1 MLSHV
6 LTGTTRFARRSLD
19 HFNARHPWS
28 HNDAFHPWIFTQLPN
43 NRARALDVGCG
54 HGVLVAKLAEHFKHV
69 HGIDPDSSMR
79 RASID
84 RCAGLSNVTI
94 DDTTLAD
101 ASPGFDLIT
110 MVAVLHHMD
119 LITGLQQVRDH
130 LAEGG
135 RFLCVGLAHSDSMAD
150 HVMGHRLRLDEPIN
164 WIHAPPLATRRTI
177 NRSPPYTRPRTV
189 DSNNPDGSRSRFAR
203 CARPP
208 STSVQAH
215 YRMDQTSF
223 MTKRKRFSYRVST

>member
-6 LTGTTRFARRSLD
+6 LTSTTRFVRSSID
-19 HFNARHPWS
+19 NFNARHPWS

-54 HGVLVAKLAEHFKHV
+54 HGVLVAKLAKHFEHV

-84 RCAGLSNVTI
+84 HCAGLSNVTI
-94 DDTTLAD
+94 DGTTLAD

-119 LITGLQQVRDH
+119 LITGLQQVRDN

-150 HVMGHRLRLDEPIN
+150 HVWDIVCALTNPLIGFIRHPRPNCALSTAPLPTRDPDLSIATIRTAVDHVLPGARVRRRLAFRHTIEWTKP
-164 WIHAPPLATRRTI
+164 APQQKKTLFR
-177 NRSPPYTRPRTV
+177 
-189 DSNNPDGSRSRFAR
+189 
-203 CARPP
+203 
-208 STSVQAH
+208 
-215 YRMDQTSF
+215 
-223 MTKRKRFSYRVST
+223 

>member
-1 MLSHV
+1 MDLYPAAEQPCPS
-6 LTGTTRFARRSLD
+6 ARCRL
-19 HFNARHPWS
+19 R
-28 HNDAFHPWIFTQLPN
+28 
-43 NRARALDVGCG
+43 
-54 HGVLVAKLAEHFKHV
+54 HGVLVAKLAEHFEHV
-69 HGIDPDSSMR
+69 HGIDPNSSMR

-84 RCAGLSNVTI
+84 RCAELSNVTI

-150 HVMGHRLRLDEPIN
+150 HVWDIVCALTNPLIGFMRHP
-164 WIHAPPLATRRTI
+164 WPHCAPSTAP
-177 NRSPPYTRPRTV
+177 PPYTRPRPV

-203 CARPP
+203 CARSP

-223 MTKRKRFSYRVST
+223 MTKENVFQIG